1 MPPDIVLE
9 PRYRVVGI
17 VTAGLVGLILV
28 YLALPLFVIVPLSFS
43 DQSYLSFP
51 PTGWTTRWFS
61 RIAENPA
68 WFQAAMNSLIIGVP
82 TAFFSMALG
91 TFAALAVSRGGLRG
105 AAIVSTLVVAP
116 VMLPHVI
123 LAIGLYPVLL
133 KLGLLGTHVAAIV
146 GHTIIGVPLVFITV
160 NAALAGYSDSLELAA
175 MTMGA
180 NPWRTF
186 WTVTF
191 PMVRIGVIVGG
202 ILAFASSFDE
212 LMLALFLTGAGTR
225 TLPRLMWEQ
234 LNDYLTPT
242 IAAVATLVFA
252 GTLVLLAI
260 VSALQARTARA
271 GRVGSSS
278 RGA

>member
-1 MPPDIVLE
+1 MPADAMPE
-9 PRYRVVGI
+9 RRYRVVAV
-17 VTAGLVGLILV
+17 VTAGLAGLILV
-28 YLALPLFVIVPLSFS
+28 YLALPLFVIVPLAFS

-51 PTGWTTRWFS
+51 PTGWTTQWFS

-68 WFQAAMNSLIIGVP
+68 WVLAALNSLIIGVP
-82 TAFFSMALG
+82 TAFLSMALG
-91 TFAALAVSRGGLRG
+91 TLAALAVSRGGLRSAG
-105 AAIVSTLVVAP
+105 LVSILVVAP
-116 VMLPHVI
+116 MMLPHVV

-133 KLGLLGTHVAAIV
+133 ELGLLGTHVAAIV

-180 NPWRTF
+180 SPWRTF

-191 PMVRIGVIVGG
+191 PMIRVGIIVGG

-252 GTLVLLAI
+252 FTLVLLGI

-271 GRVGSSS
+271 ASS
-278 RGA
+278 GGGD